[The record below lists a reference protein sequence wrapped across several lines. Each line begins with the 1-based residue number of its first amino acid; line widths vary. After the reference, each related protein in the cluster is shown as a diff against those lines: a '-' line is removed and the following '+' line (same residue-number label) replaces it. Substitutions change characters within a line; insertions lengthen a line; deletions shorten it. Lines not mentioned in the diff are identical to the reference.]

1 MSNGNNTIFVER
13 AIKNHE
19 IDVVEAINSR
29 LSSARIPDMHA
40 GSRPILV
47 EVFRRHVRFG
57 GRGEISN
64 PLRLYIVMPVRLFI
78 RVVARLITLRSASRN

>member
-1 MSNGNNTIFVER
+1 
-13 AIKNHE
+13 
-19 IDVVEAINSR
+19 
-29 LSSARIPDMHA
+29 MHA